1 MLLQAAG
8 LHSGAVVL
16 VGLLDVVGEPISQ
29 KMHQVKIESDFAA
42 MVAEDVA
49 LDLAGQVAVPKLVRR
64 KSGVVCSG
72 HHGLFG
78 CEVIPGV
85 IEQIF
90 ENLAGDVLC
99 FSGEHGVVEVI
110 DDVDEL
116 AMLTVN
122 GRDADGKCLIPE
134 DEWHSKTPAAEA
146 THILSSSCSRR

>member
-29 KMHQVKIESDFAA
+29 KMHQVKIEGDFAA

-49 LDLAGQVAVPKLVRR
+49 LNLAGEVAMPKLVRR

-78 CEVIPGV
+78 CEVTPGV

-116 AMLTVN
+116 SMLTVN
-122 GRDADGKCLIPE
+122 GRDADGKRLIPS
-134 DEWHSKTPAAEA
+134 DERHAKAPAAEA
-146 THILSSSCSRR
+146 TGKLSSISERS